1 LILGFKAIDE
11 PKKILPKGMLYGRQI
26 EEYNYI
32 NKREASFN

>member
-1 LILGFKAIDE
+1 MFIKEILESI
-11 PKKILPKGMLYGRQI
+11 QI